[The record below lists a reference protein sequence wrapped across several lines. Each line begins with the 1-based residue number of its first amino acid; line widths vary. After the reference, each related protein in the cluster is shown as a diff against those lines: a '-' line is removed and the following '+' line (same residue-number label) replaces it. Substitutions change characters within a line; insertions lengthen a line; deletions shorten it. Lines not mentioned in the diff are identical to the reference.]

1 MPCARRLPLL
11 VAAPAPPRALQTFCS
26 CHLGR
31 QFLGAMLLGA
41 ACICASGI
49 LNAGPWLPGLCAPH
63 DESLLVCLPPGRRA
77 CEPCMHMQTW
87 HSLAV
92 GLSPVLERDP
102 FVVVV
107 CRHTLLRTA
116 PQSCSLRSVLARD
129 VSLPLLSR
137 SLLPLATSCY
147 RLCYRLPAMLPAS
160 RGRPGAPHVQT
171 PISLA
176 TFATDGLR
184 PPRNLEASWC

>member
-1 MPCARRLPLL
+1 MRTIFPLPHPGSTSLPGVRPRPGPSRLAMPCARRLPLL

-31 QFLGAMLLGA
+31 QLLGAMLLGA

-87 HSLAV
+87 HSPAV

-107 CRHTLLRTA
+107 CRH
-116 PQSCSLRSVLARD
+116 
-129 VSLPLLSR
+129 
-137 SLLPLATSCY
+137 PLATPCY
-147 RLCYRLPAMLPAS
+147 ALHRSPVPYVAS
-160 RGRPGAPHVQT
+160 L
-171 PISLA
+171 LA
-176 TFATDGLR
+176 T
-184 PPRNLEASWC
+184 